1 MGVEMELQ
9 EVLLQELQDET
20 KHPYSSLLKCAIL
33 TSIFGSKTA
42 ADFMK
47 NANLWGGYFE
57 YYTSECETA
66 MSVGRLH
73 WVVKTHQDIVRIV
86 ELLRDPSNSR
96 ESIKNKEKDRIVTTQ
111 PQVQVSDEVI
121 YNAIDLAARLG
132 FMTLIGSSEQVFR
145 GGERCVTWDDGQLD
159 TVLATEFSRTGVL
172 EKEHV
177 KLEKMFNAR
186 SLDRIGG
193 LQIIWT
199 SNLANHL
206 RVQNDDKEVSIF
218 HYASFL
224 TSQKQ
229 R

>member
-1 MGVEMELQ
+1 MSVEMELQ

-96 ESIKNKEKDRIVTTQ
+96 ESIKDKEKVRIVTTQ
-111 PQVQVSDEVI
+111 PQVSDEVI

-145 GGERCVTWDDGQLD
+145 GGERCVTWDGGQLD

-177 KLEKMFNAR
+177 KLEKLFNAR
-186 SLDRIGG
+186 SLDRIAG

-206 RVQNDDKEVSIF
+206 RVQNDDKEVSMF